1 MYAEANST
9 TTAAATNPRHN
20 TFTNIPKWNM
30 SGDWFDICSCHIHCP
45 CTFAQSPSNEMCE
58 GIVRSMTPPSKRVQP
73 LMPPEVRWVQ
83 VGLQHGE
90 RQLQMKYM
98 FLNLALHGSEVES
111 PVNMSHSTGQNLEDP
126 RL

>member
-1 MYAEANST
+1 MQKQTVLLRLLLLILVIILS
-9 TTAAATNPRHN
+9 PI
-20 TFTNIPKWNM
+20 FQ
-30 SGDWFDICSCHIHCP
+30 SGTCQETGLIFVAVTYCP

-98 FLNLALHGSEVES
+98 FLNLALNGSEVES
-111 PVNMSHSTGQNLEDP
+111 PVNMSHSTGQDLEDP